1 VYKTTGEAMMSDEEA
16 AAFARSV
23 LGWFA
28 GVLDRAVLEALAV
41 RVGMASPAAM
51 ARAELMETQRALADI
66 ERAFTGVI
74 EGVTDAESLALFFCE
89 QLVLGFGALFEW
101 YRLEALGER
110 H

>member
-1 VYKTTGEAMMSDEEA
+1 MRDEEA

-41 RVGMASPAAM
+41 RVGGASPAAM
-51 ARAELMETQRALADI
+51 ARVELLESQRGVADI
-66 ERAFTGVI
+66 ERAFAGVI
-74 EGVTDAESLALFFCE
+74 EGVADPESLALCFCE

-101 YRLEALGER
+101 YRLEALGDR
-110 H
+110 D